1 VVLGLLAKWKLA
13 PWLQTLS
20 QHQAL
25 FWLTVPHAFRHV
37 GMVFLVPGM
46 VVSPLPGSFA
56 MPAAYGDLATAL
68 LALLALFVL
77 HRSSASAV
85 LLVWVFNSEYGFD

>member
-1 VVLGLLAKWKLA
+1 MDTQAIFGLQFLLSTIVVGLLAKWKLA

-37 GMVFLVPGM
+37 GMVFLVPG
-46 VVSPLPGSFA
+46 VVAQPLP
-56 MPAAYGDLATAL
+56 
-68 LALLALFVL
+68 
-77 HRSSASAV
+77 
-85 LLVWVFNSEYGFD
+85 EKE